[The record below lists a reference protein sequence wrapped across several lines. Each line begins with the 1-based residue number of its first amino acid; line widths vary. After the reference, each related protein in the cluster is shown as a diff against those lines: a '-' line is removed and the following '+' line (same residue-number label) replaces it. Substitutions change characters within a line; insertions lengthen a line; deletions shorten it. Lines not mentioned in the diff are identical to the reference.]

1 MSTRDCW
8 TERDGV
14 EMVIVGSIGFD
25 DIDTPEASG
34 SDLLGGA
41 ATHAGLASAFHLP
54 LTPRKPPRVGLVS
67 AVGTD
72 FPEGAQEILEDSGLN
87 LAGVVRR
94 DGRTFRWAGRYEG
107 SMEEVQ
113 TLLTEVN
120 VLEDFRP
127 EVPSSWRAPEV
138 LLCANTH
145 PRTQVS
151 VLDQC
156 PGAVITAL
164 DSFMLWIDTEF
175 ELLSEALGKVDMA
188 ILNEEEV
195 CSLAGE
201 EVLHRAVEAIRSGAA
216 LYGGQE
222 AGPGP
227 RSLVI
232 KRAGSGSVAYLPC
245 GTITLPAYPSDD
257 LVDPTGAGDSFAGAL
272 LANVAGRKGALN
284 QTETMRNA
292 LVHATVTASFTI
304 EGLGASALY
313 GLERGRYHARADK
326 YRRMVGL

>member
-1 MSTRDCW
+1 
-8 TERDGV
+8 
-14 EMVIVGSIGFD
+14 
-25 DIDTPEASG
+25 
-34 SDLLGGA
+34 
-41 ATHAGLASAFHLP
+41 
-54 LTPRKPPRVGLVS
+54 
-67 AVGTD
+67 
-72 FPEGAQEILEDSGLN
+72 
-87 LAGVVRR
+87 
-94 DGRTFRWAGRYEG
+94 
-107 SMEEVQ
+107 
-113 TLLTEVN
+113 
-120 VLEDFRP
+120 
-127 EVPSSWRAPEV
+127 
-138 LLCANTH
+138 
-145 PRTQVS
+145 
-151 VLDQC
+151 
-156 PGAVITAL
+156 
-164 DSFMLWIDTEF
+164 MLWIDTEF
-175 ELLSEALGKVDMA
+175 ELLSEALRKVDMA

-201 EVLHRAVEAIRSGAA
+201 EVLHRAVEAIRSGTA

-245 GTITLPAYPSDD
+245 GTITLPAYPTDD

>member
-72 FPEGAQEILEDSGLN
+72 FPEGAQEILEESGLN

-127 EVPSSWRAPEV
+127 EVPSSWRAPEI

-175 ELLSEALGKVDMA
+175 ELLSEALRKVDMA
-188 ILNEEEV
+188 ILN
-195 CSLAGE
+195 
-201 EVLHRAVEAIRSGAA
+201 
-216 LYGGQE
+216 
-222 AGPGP
+222 
-227 RSLVI
+227 
-232 KRAGSGSVAYLPC
+232 
-245 GTITLPAYPSDD
+245 
-257 LVDPTGAGDSFAGAL
+257 
-272 LANVAGRKGALN
+272 
-284 QTETMRNA
+284 
-292 LVHATVTASFTI
+292 
-304 EGLGASALY
+304 
-313 GLERGRYHARADK
+313 
-326 YRRMVGL
+326 